1 MIEFEQLWALT
12 LLPLPLLLR
21 YLLPSYSSSRTA
33 LYMPFFA
40 TIQTASG
47 SQVDQAAVILRR
59 QWWQRCLLLSLW
71 SLLLLAAAKPVWMGE
86 PIEIRSPSR
95 DLMVAVD
102 LSGSMAEEDFA
113 LVGQPPLSRLEGAKQ
128 VLQQFSHEREGDSL
142 GLMVF
147 ADAPFLQMPFSQD
160 TKLFRH
166 LLGQSQVRMAG
177 AKTMLGDAIGFA
189 YKHFNNVQ
197 AGADVTQSKP
207 QRLLLLVT
215 DGNDSGSKIPPYQA
229 AVLAARLGIKI
240 YPIVLGDPL
249 ATGEKAIDEKT
260 LREIAQLSG
269 GRFFRAADKQALE
282 QISTLLNQLEPS
294 KYSISYHRPSHALF
308 YWPLLLALL
317 MSQLG
322 HGSLALYSVWRH
334 RHTHSHDNS
343 ADTARSGGGGAG

>member
-1 MIEFEQLWALT
+1 MIEFELPWALA

-21 YLLPSYSSSRTA
+21 YLLPSYSANRTA
-33 LYMPFFA
+33 LYTPFFTA
-40 TIQTASG
+40 IQIASG
-47 SQVDQAAVILRR
+47 AEVTQAAVVLRR

-71 SLLLLAAAKPVWMGE
+71 SLLLLAAAKPVWMGAA
-86 PIEIRSPSR
+86 IEIRSPSR
-95 DLMVAVD
+95 DLMVALD

-113 LVGQPPLSRLEGAKQ
+113 LAGQPPLSRLAGAKQ
-128 VLQQFSHEREGDSL
+128 VLQQFSREREGDSL

-160 TKLFRH
+160 SKLFRH
-166 LLGQSQVRMAG
+166 LLEQSQVRMAG

-197 AGADVTQSKP
+197 AGADVTPSKP

-294 KYSISYHRPSHALF
+294 KYSISYHRPSHAMY

-317 MSQLG
+317 LSLFA
-322 HGSLALYSVWRH
+322 HGSLALHYAWRH
-334 RHTHSHDNS
+334 NRGH
-343 ADTARSGGGGAG
+343 GGGSEVASSSDGGAS